1 MSERKRL
8 PMVLAWA
15 AAVLALPLVY
25 VNFGPSGFFVCLRGA
40 LAGHEP
46 GGLGACFD
54 LRFKIL
60 LALAYALAVV
70 VVGRRLHLRSAEL
83 PPQRYRL
90 AIMAYGWLGFGP
102 LALISLYTLAVM
114 VLLYEKLG

>member
-1 MSERKRL
+1 VSERKRL
-8 PMVLAWA
+8 PMLLAWA

-25 VNFGPSGFFVCLRGA
+25 VNFGPSGFFVCVRGA
-40 LAGHEP
+40 LGGHEP
-46 GGLGACFD
+46 GGLGTCFD

-70 VVGRRLHLRSAEL
+70 VVGRRLHRRSADW

-90 AIMAYGWLGFGP
+90 AIKAYGWLGFAP
-102 LALISLYTLAVM
+102 LALISLYTLAM
-114 VLLYEKLG
+114 MLLLYEKLH